1 MDFFEKFAREHGQR
15 LLQPLGGKPETIWLA
30 QTAEGEPRVLRRY
43 AGRDTVCRKL
53 VGVQTPQLAQVYA
66 CQDADEDTV
75 SEEEYID
82 GTLLSDLLRRTLLDE
97 RQAAAAARELCTA
110 LQTLHGLGYV
120 HRDVKPEN
128 VMLTKQGRVVLLDL
142 DAAAPLLGS
151 PDRNTRLLG
160 TAGYAA
166 PEQFGFA
173 RCDVRADIFAL
184 GVLLNVMLTGEHP
197 SVCLAKGR
205 LGRIVRRCTHTNA
218 AQRYET
224 VDALLRQLPKA
235 GPAHLCALCGGMTP
249 GGGCVWCGG
258 AAKRKAGQ
266 KLGWVL
272 AAAIAGLALAVGGY
286 AIGLQN
292 PTAAMA
298 RPAQAQQRGQQETE
312 PALAA
317 EVTFRQST
325 PVEVAAWPGGDI
337 PFTAPFFC
345 DLDGDGEEEQY
356 CFAVA
361 DTWPGEEGIRVSQRG
376 RRGYARDEQITEY
389 YLPLICRERADG
401 TYEAVPELADLL
413 EDPVITLYY
422 LGEQPEALI
431 SAVQLPGRRFGVW
444 AGEVE
449 AQATSACAGDWIVLA
464 RAKIAGQ
471 PVEAAMQ
478 KEIYLREE

>member
-1 MDFFEKFAREHGQR
+1 MVFFEKFAREHGLR
-15 LLQPLGGKPETIWLA
+15 LLQPLSGKPETIWLA
-30 QTAEGEPRVLRRY
+30 QTAEGEKRVLRRY
-43 AGRDTVCRKL
+43 AGQDAVCRKL

-97 RQAAAAARELCTA
+97 RQAAAAARELCAA

-258 AAKRKAGQ
+258 AAKRKVGR

-298 RPAQAQQRGQQETE
+298 RPAQAQQQGQQENE

-413 EDPVITLYY
+413 EDPAITLYY

>member
-1 MDFFEKFAREHGQR
+1 MDFFEKFAREYGLR

-30 QTAEGEPRVLRRY
+30 QTAEGEKRVLRRY
-43 AGRDTVCRKL
+43 AGRDTLCRKL

-97 RQAAAAARELCTA
+97 RQAAAAARELCAA

-151 PDRNTRLLG
+151 PYRNTRLLG

-218 AQRYET
+218 AQRYES

-235 GPAHLCALCGGMTP
+235 GPAHLCALCGGVTP

-272 AAAIAGLALAVGGY
+272 AAAIAGL
-286 AIGLQN
+286 
-292 PTAAMA
+292 
-298 RPAQAQQRGQQETE
+298 
-312 PALAA
+312 ALAA

-361 DTWPGEEGIRVSQRG
+361 DTWPGESEIRVVQRAGRGFPEGI
-376 RRGYARDEQITEY
+376 QITEN
-389 YLPLICRERADG
+389 YLPVICRETADG
-401 TYEAVPELADLL
+401 GFEAVPELVDLL
-413 EDPVITLYY
+413 EDPVIALYY
-422 LGEQPEALI
+422 LG
-431 SAVQLPGRRFGVW
+431 
-444 AGEVE
+444 
-449 AQATSACAGDWIVLA
+449 
-464 RAKIAGQ
+464 
-471 PVEAAMQ
+471 
-478 KEIYLREE
+478 

>member
-1 MDFFEKFAREHGQR
+1 MVFFEKFAREHGLR

-30 QTAEGEPRVLRRY
+30 QTAEGEKRVLRRY
-43 AGRDTVCRKL
+43 AGQDAVCRKL

-66 CQDADEDTV
+66 CHDADEDTV

-97 RQAAAAARELCTA
+97 RQAAAAARELCAA

-218 AQRYET
+218 AQRYES

-249 GGGCVWCGG
+249 GGGCV
-258 AAKRKAGQ
+258 
-266 KLGWVL
+266 
-272 AAAIAGLALAVGGY
+272 
-286 AIGLQN
+286 
-292 PTAAMA
+292 
-298 RPAQAQQRGQQETE
+298 
-312 PALAA
+312 
-317 EVTFRQST
+317 
-325 PVEVAAWPGGDI
+325 
-337 PFTAPFFC
+337 
-345 DLDGDGEEEQY
+345 
-356 CFAVA
+356 
-361 DTWPGEEGIRVSQRG
+361 
-376 RRGYARDEQITEY
+376 
-389 YLPLICRERADG
+389 
-401 TYEAVPELADLL
+401 
-413 EDPVITLYY
+413 
-422 LGEQPEALI
+422 
-431 SAVQLPGRRFGVW
+431 
-444 AGEVE
+444 
-449 AQATSACAGDWIVLA
+449 
-464 RAKIAGQ
+464 
-471 PVEAAMQ
+471 
-478 KEIYLREE
+478 

>member
-1 MDFFEKFAREHGQR
+1 MDFFEKFAREHGLR

-53 VGVQTPQLAQVYA
+53 VGVQTPQLAPGEA
-66 CQDADEDTV
+66 CLDAAADPGSEVED
-75 SEEEYID
+75 ID
-82 GTLLSDLLRRTLLDE
+82 GTLLPDLLRRTLLDE
-97 RQAAAAARELCTA
+97 RQAAAAARELCAA

-218 AQRYET
+218 AQRYES
-224 VDALLRQLPKA
+224 VDALLRQPPKA
-235 GPAHLCALCGGMTP
+235 GPAHLCALCGGVTP

-266 KLGWVL
+266 KLGWGL
-272 AAAIAGLALAVGGY
+272 AGAIAGLAVAVG
-286 AIGLQN
+286 
-292 PTAAMA
+292 
-298 RPAQAQQRGQQETE
+298 
-312 PALAA
+312 
-317 EVTFRQST
+317 
-325 PVEVAAWPGGDI
+325 
-337 PFTAPFFC
+337 
-345 DLDGDGEEEQY
+345 
-356 CFAVA
+356 
-361 DTWPGEEGIRVSQRG
+361 DTCLRG
-376 RRGYARDEQITEY
+376 RGRHTGPRD
-389 YLPLICRERADG
+389 
-401 TYEAVPELADLL
+401 
-413 EDPVITLYY
+413 
-422 LGEQPEALI
+422 
-431 SAVQLPGRRFGVW
+431 GRRA
-444 AGEVE
+444 AGRGRHPEGY
-449 AQATSACAGDWIVLA
+449 SSIGRI
-464 RAKIAGQ
+464 KNHIKQ
-471 PVEAAMQ
+471 PA
-478 KEIYLREE
+478 

>member
-1 MDFFEKFAREHGQR
+1 MDFFEKFARDHGLR

-30 QTAEGEPRVLRRY
+30 QTVEGEKRVLRRY

-235 GPAHLCALCGGMTP
+235 GPAHLCALCGGVTP

-258 AAKRKAGQ
+258 AAKRKVGR

-298 RPAQAQQRGQQETE
+298 RPAHGPAQQQ
-312 PALAA
+312 
-317 EVTFRQST
+317 
-325 PVEVAAWPGGDI
+325 
-337 PFTAPFFC
+337 
-345 DLDGDGEEEQY
+345 
-356 CFAVA
+356 
-361 DTWPGEEGIRVSQRG
+361 
-376 RRGYARDEQITEY
+376 
-389 YLPLICRERADG
+389 
-401 TYEAVPELADLL
+401 
-413 EDPVITLYY
+413 
-422 LGEQPEALI
+422 
-431 SAVQLPGRRFGVW
+431 
-444 AGEVE
+444 
-449 AQATSACAGDWIVLA
+449 
-464 RAKIAGQ
+464 
-471 PVEAAMQ
+471 
-478 KEIYLREE
+478 

>member
-1 MDFFEKFAREHGQR
+1 MDFFEKFAREHGLR

-30 QTAEGEPRVLRRY
+30 QTAEGEKRVLRRY
-43 AGRDTVCRKL
+43 AGQDAVCRKL

-66 CQDADEDTV
+66 YQDADEDTV

-82 GTLLSDLLRRTLLDE
+82 GTLLSDLLHRTLLDE
-97 RQAAAAARELCTA
+97 RQAAAAARELCAA

-205 LGRIVRRCTHTNA
+205 LGRIIRRCTHTNA
-218 AQRYET
+218 AQRYES

-235 GPAHLCALCGGMTP
+235 GPAHLCALCGGVTP

-266 KLGWVL
+266 KARLGPRGRDRGAGPRRGRL
-272 AAAIAGLALAVGGY
+272 RDRSAEPDRCDGAPRAGAGAAGSRTGPRRGGDVPAVDAGGGRGLAG
-286 AIGLQN
+286 
-292 PTAAMA
+292 
-298 RPAQAQQRGQQETE
+298 RGH
-312 PALAA
+312 
-317 EVTFRQST
+317 
-325 PVEVAAWPGGDI
+325 PVYGP
-337 PFTAPFFC
+337 
-345 DLDGDGEEEQY
+345 LLL
-356 CFAVA
+356 
-361 DTWPGEEGIRVSQRG
+361 RSG
-376 RRGYARDEQITEY
+376 R
-389 YLPLICRERADG
+389 
-401 TYEAVPELADLL
+401 
-413 EDPVITLYY
+413 
-422 LGEQPEALI
+422 
-431 SAVQLPGRRFGVW
+431 
-444 AGEVE
+444 
-449 AQATSACAGDWIVLA
+449 
-464 RAKIAGQ
+464 
-471 PVEAAMQ
+471 
-478 KEIYLREE
+478 

>member
-1 MDFFEKFAREHGQR
+1 MDFFEKFAREHGLR

-30 QTAEGEPRVLRRY
+30 QTAEGEKRVLRRY

-97 RQAAAAARELCTA
+97 RQAAAAARELCAA

-235 GPAHLCALCGGMTP
+235 GPAHLCALCGGVTP

-266 KLGWVL
+266 KLGWAL

-298 RPAQAQQRGQQETE
+298 RPAQATGAAAGSRTGPRRGGDV
-312 PALAA
+312 PAVDAGGGRGLAGRGHPVYGPLLLRSGRRRGGRAVLLRRGRHLAGRGRDPGLAA
-317 EVTFRQST
+317 RQ
-325 PVEVAAWPGGDI
+325 ARLCPG
-337 PFTAPFFC
+337 
-345 DLDGDGEEEQY
+345 
-356 CFAVA
+356 
-361 DTWPGEEGIRVSQRG
+361 
-376 RRGYARDEQITEY
+376 
-389 YLPLICRERADG
+389 
-401 TYEAVPELADLL
+401 
-413 EDPVITLYY
+413 
-422 LGEQPEALI
+422 
-431 SAVQLPGRRFGVW
+431 
-444 AGEVE
+444 
-449 AQATSACAGDWIVLA
+449 
-464 RAKIAGQ
+464 
-471 PVEAAMQ
+471 
-478 KEIYLREE
+478 

>member
-1 MDFFEKFAREHGQR
+1 MDFFEKFAREHGLR

-30 QTAEGEPRVLRRY
+30 QTAEGELRVLRRY
-43 AGRDTVCRKL
+43 AGRDTLCRKL

-82 GTLLSDLLRRTLLDE
+82 GTLLSDLLHRTLLDE
-97 RQAAAAARELCTA
+97 RQAAAAARELCAA

-235 GPAHLCALCGGMTP
+235 GPAHLCALCGGVTP

-258 AAKRKAGQ
+258 AAKRKAGR

-298 RPAQAQQRGQQETE
+298 RPAQAQQQGQQEAE
-312 PALAA
+312 PALAT

-345 DLDGDGEEEQY
+345 DLDGDGRRSST
-356 CFAVA
+356 ASP
-361 DTWPGEEGIRVSQRG
+361 WPTSG
-376 RRGYARDEQITEY
+376 RA
-389 YLPLICRERADG
+389 
-401 TYEAVPELADLL
+401 
-413 EDPVITLYY
+413 
-422 LGEQPEALI
+422 
-431 SAVQLPGRRFGVW
+431 
-444 AGEVE
+444 
-449 AQATSACAGDWIVLA
+449 
-464 RAKIAGQ
+464 
-471 PVEAAMQ
+471 
-478 KEIYLREE
+478 